1 MEKYQMET
9 MPAVIKHGP
18 EPGARLK
25 TVEIPQAGPEE
36 VLVKV
41 KAAALCGTD
50 LHIYEWTDWAQHAGI
65 KPPLIMGHEFS
76 GEIVEVGRAVSDLR
90 PGDYIAGETHIPC
103 GKCYQCKNGQ
113 QHICHNLKL
122 FSIHTDGCFGEYAKI
137 PSICARK
144 IPRSIPPEI
153 GAVLEPL
160 GTALR
165 AAMEVKVSGKK
176 IAVIGCGP
184 IGLFAAASSKAM
196 GAAAV
201 IATDVA
207 EERLRLSI
215 EVGADISLN
224 PLKTDVVEAVLKET
238 GGTGVDAFIDAS
250 GSVEAVNQGFK
261 CLRKGGEVALIGL
274 PSTPIELNL
283 GPDVVFKEAR
293 IIGIHGR
300 EMFAT
305 WIRMENM
312 LDKGLLHLSPIIS
325 HVKPLS
331 EFKEAFDLIQTGK
344 GCKVILDPSK

>member
-1 MEKYQMET
+1 MGKML
-9 MPAVIKHGP
+9 AVVKQRP
-18 EPGARLK
+18 EPGARLD
-25 TVEIPQAGPEE
+25 TVEIPQVDPEE

-50 LHIYEWTDWAQHAGI
+50 LHIYEWNDWAQGAGI

-76 GEIVEVGRAVSDLR
+76 GEIVEVGSAVSDFY

-122 FSIHTDGCFGEYAKI
+122 FSIHTDGCFGEYAKL
-137 PSICARK
+137 PAVCARK
-144 IPRSIPPEI
+144 IPESIPPEI

-165 AAMEVKVSGKK
+165 AAVEVKVSGKK

-196 GAAAV
+196 GAAEV
-201 IATDVA
+201 IATDIS
-207 EERLRLSI
+207 EDRLTLSKKI
-215 EVGADISLN
+215 GADVSVN
-224 PLKTDVVEAVLKET
+224 PAKTDIVETILKET

-250 GSVEAVNQGFK
+250 GNVEAINQGFK
-261 CLRKGGEVALIGL
+261 YLRKGGEAALIGL

-283 GPDVVFKEAR
+283 GSDVVFKEAK

-305 WIRMENM
+305 WTRMENM
-312 LDKGLLHLSPIIS
+312 LDAGLLNLSPVIS
-325 HVKPLS
+325 HRKPLS
-331 EFKEAFDLIQTGK
+331 EFKEAFELIGTGK
-344 GCKVILDPSK
+344 GCKVILDPSN